1 MKTKRLPDAE
11 FEIMDFI
18 WDRDPPVTT
27 SMISETIGKERN
39 WKIQTVVTLF
49 GRLMERGFLRVEKGK
64 GREREFY
71 PLISRDEYL
80 EMETENFVSHY
91 HKKSYASLLNAL
103 HRERLTEQDLD
114 ELAQWVKDARKKG

>member
-1 MKTKRLPDAE
+1 MKPKRLPDAE

-18 WDRDPPVTT
+18 WNQEPPVTT
-27 SMISETIGKERN
+27 SMVAESVGQERG

-49 GRLMERGFLRVEKGK
+49 GRLEARGFLRVERGK
-64 GREREFY
+64 GRERAFY
-71 PLISRDEYL
+71 PLISREEYL

-103 HRERLTEQDLD
+103 HRENLSDKDLD